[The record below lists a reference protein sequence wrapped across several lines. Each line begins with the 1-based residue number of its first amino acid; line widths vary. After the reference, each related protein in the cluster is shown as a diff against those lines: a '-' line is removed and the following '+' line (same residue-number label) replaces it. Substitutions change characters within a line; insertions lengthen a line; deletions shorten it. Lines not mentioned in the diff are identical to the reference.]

1 MAAFVAPAAVPAHV
15 VGAGPNGI
23 AAAIR
28 LAEAGLPVTLWERD
42 SDVGGALR
50 SGAATL
56 PGFVHD
62 LGAAVLPLAVASPA
76 FARLP
81 PAAHGLRWLH
91 PPFPLAHPL
100 EDGRAAVLQ
109 RSIAVTAAGLG
120 PDADAYLRLLYP
132 LVADAGFLVRW
143 LLRPLR
149 PTRELEPALRFGL
162 LGARSAAGLWR
173 ARFRSEP
180 ARALFAGLSAH
191 SFLRLD
197 APASAAYGLLLAL
210 LAHVGGWPFA
220 AGGSQSVADALAAH
234 LRRLGGRIVVDR
246 EIVDLAPF
254 PDDALLLFDTAP
266 RDLARIAGDRL
277 PAFTRDRLAR
287 HRYGAAVFK
296 VDWAIDGPI
305 PWTADACRQAGTIH
319 LGGDA
324 EEIAAS
330 EREVVGGRAP
340 LRPFVLLAQP
350 SIVDPSRAPAGR
362 QAVWAYCHV
371 PLGCDVD
378 MADRIEAQV
387 ERFAPGFRDRILA
400 RRAWS
405 PRELE
410 RLNPNLVGGA
420 ISGGVGDLRGL
431 LLQNVALPSPYA
443 AFDPR
448 IFLCSA
454 SVPPGGGVHG
464 MCGHLAAEDAL
475 RRLLRASG
483 RV

>member
-1 MAAFVAPAAVPAHV
+1 MGANDAPTTLPAHV
-15 VGAGPNGI
+15 VGAGPNGL

-28 LAEAGLPVTLWERD
+28 LVQAGLPVTVWERD
-42 SDVGGALR
+42 PEVGGALR

-62 LGAAVLPLAVASPA
+62 LGAAVHPLAVVSPA
-76 FARLP
+76 FAHLP
-81 PAAHGLRWLH
+81 LADHGLRWLH

-100 EDGRAAVLQ
+100 DGGRAAVLQ
-109 RSIAVTAAGLG
+109 RSLAATAAGLG
-120 PDADAYLRLLYP
+120 PDADAYLRLMFP
-132 LVADAGFLVRW
+132 LAAEAGFLLPR

-149 PTRELEPALRFGL
+149 PARDLGPLLRFGR
-162 LGARSAAGLWR
+162 LGARSAAGLWH
-173 ARFRSEP
+173 AHFESEP

-220 AGGSQSVADALAAH
+220 AGGSQALANALAAH
-234 LRRLGGRIVVDR
+234 LRRLGGQIVLDR
-246 EIVDLAPF
+246 EIVDLDPF
-254 PDDALLLFDTAP
+254 PADALLLFDTAP

-277 PAFTRDRLAR
+277 PTSDRERLTR

-296 VDWAIDGPI
+296 VDWAIEGPV
-305 PWTADACRQAGTIH
+305 PWTAEACRHAGTVH
-319 LGGDA
+319 LGGSA

-330 EREVVGGRAP
+330 ERDVVGDRVP
-340 LRPFVLLAQP
+340 SRPFVLLAQP
-350 SIVDPSRAPAGR
+350 SIVDPSRAPTGW
-362 QAVWAYCHV
+362 QTVWAYCHL

-400 RRAWS
+400 RRTWS

-410 RLNPNLVGGA
+410 ALDPNLVGGA
-420 ISGGVGDLRGL
+420 INGGTGDLRSL
-431 LLQNVALPSPYA
+431 LRQNLTLPSPYA
-443 AFDPR
+443 TPDPR
-448 IFLCSA
+448 LCLCSA

-464 MCGHLAAEDAL
+464 MGGHLAAEDAL